1 MKARYFTKETI
12 HEKAREMKERIHL
25 AVGDSGR
32 EFRPSRS
39 ALLIIDMQRYFLE
52 EQSHACLPA
61 APAIIPGIL
70 RLIER
75 FDTRGRPII
84 FTRHLNTPENAM
96 MLGEW
101 WSDTIKEEDSLSE
114 IIGDFEISKGEVIT
128 KSQYDAFHE
137 TTLEDTLR
145 KESVTQLVICGV
157 MTHLCCETTART
169 GFVRGFEIFFTIDG
183 TATANEDFHVATLL
197 NLAHGFASP
206 VLVDDLIHGFE
217 EEA

>member
-12 HEKAREMKERIHL
+12 HQKAREMQKRIYQTT
-25 AVGDSGR
+25 GDRGR
-32 EFRPSRS
+32 EFKPSRS

-52 EQSHACLPA
+52 AGSHAFLPA

-75 FDTRGRPII
+75 FDKRGRPII

-101 WSDTIKEEDSLSE
+101 WSDIIREEDPLSE
-114 IIGDFEISKGEVIT
+114 IISDFELSRGDVIT

-137 TTLEDTLR
+137 TKLEDTLR
-145 KESVTQLVICGV
+145 KKGVTQLVICGV
-157 MTHLCCETTART
+157 MAHLCCETTART

-183 TATANEDFHVATLL
+183 TATASEDFHVSTLL
-197 NLAHGFASP
+197 NLAHGFATP
-206 VLVDDLIHGFE
+206 ALVDDIIHGFE
-217 EEA
+217 EER